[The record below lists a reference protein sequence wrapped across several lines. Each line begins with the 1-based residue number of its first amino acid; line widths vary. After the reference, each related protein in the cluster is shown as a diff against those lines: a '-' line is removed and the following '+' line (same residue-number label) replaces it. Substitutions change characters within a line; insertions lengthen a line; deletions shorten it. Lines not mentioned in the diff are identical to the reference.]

1 MEPVSNETG
10 LMLGAMMNGF
20 GRWAVGSVF
29 ALALV
34 GMSTPSLAAPGQKLE
49 WNLERQDLDGALRAI
64 AHSSDHEI
72 IFAPEA
78 VKGRQA
84 PPLRG
89 TYTALEAVETILRG
103 TQLVALERDGTIL
116 IRQRFPAASDET
128 MNSAENIVVTGSRIR
143 GAPSISPVTAI
154 TRSEAQQ
161 SGQTDLGQVI
171 RDLPQNFSG
180 GQNPTI
186 AGSGQGGFTN
196 VSGSSALNLRGL
208 GSDASLT
215 LFNGHRVAFDAADQA
230 VDISAIPLA
239 AIERVDVVM
248 DGASALYGSDAVGG
262 VANVVLR
269 RSVDG
274 LITSARIGA
283 PADGGGFTQQ
293 YNMVGGPNWDSGSI
307 MIAAD
312 YQRSAEI
319 AARHRSYTSNLP
331 SDSTLIPKQKQIS
344 LILAGQQ
351 KISDTATFEV
361 DGHYMHRAF
370 SSCMP
375 YIVAASCYT
384 DGNALAST
392 VDSWSISPS
401 LRFTLPAT
409 WEIRVAGTYSRSDTS
424 IANRAYDAGLEISLA
439 RPDYANQLSTFEVGA
454 EGPMFALPGGDARL
468 AFGGGYRS
476 NKLRVDSRR
485 FVEGI
490 ESPIDIFDETRNV
503 LFAYG
508 EISLPLVSPQNDI
521 TAINKF
527 SVVGALRYED
537 HRKIQN
543 ILTPKIGLIY
553 DPIDGIEFKASWG
566 KSFKAPTLYQ
576 TGQTSNAQLV
586 RGSIFNPA
594 PESSYPVLYLY
605 GGNSNLKPE
614 RATTWTFSTTVEPKF
629 LNGLRLG
636 MSYFRIRYRNR
647 VSSPFSSITS
657 ALQSIYADYVQLNPT
672 SEQVL
677 ATIDSINGVFSNFT
691 GQAFSPSNVSAILN
705 DRLQN
710 ISLKAVQGVDATV
723 DYSRDFGAIGSIAIK
738 GSLSYLDS
746 KRELTSS
753 QPSIEQAGVIFRPP
767 HWRGRL
773 NAGWER
779 NNVSFT
785 ATGKYIGSTLDNRY
799 SPFVKVG
806 SFVTLDTVATIQTTA
821 SRGIFSNVTWT
832 VGVQNLFNEKPALIR
847 TTDPVAL
854 RYDAINQSTYGRVI
868 SLTLSKAW

>member
-1 MEPVSNETG
+1 MT
-10 LMLGAMMNGF
+10 LGATMKEF
-20 GRWAVGSVF
+20 GRWPVGSMF
-29 ALALV
+29 AYALM
-34 GMSTPSLAAPGQKLE
+34 GMATPALAAPEQKLE
-49 WNLERQDLDGALRAI
+49 WNLGRQDLDGALRAI
-64 AHSSDHEI
+64 GRSSRREI
-72 IFAPEA
+72 IFRPEA
-78 VKGRQA
+78 VKGWQA
-84 PPLRG
+84 PPLNG
-89 TYTALEAVETILRG
+89 TYTALEAVETVLRG
-103 TQLVALERDGTIL
+103 TRLTAVERDGTIL
-116 IRQRFPAASDET
+116 IRQRFSAASDDAL
-128 MNSAENIVVTGSRIR
+128 NSGENIVVTGSRIR
-143 GAPSISPVTAI
+143 GAPSTSPVTTV
-154 TRSEAQQ
+154 TREDAMR
-161 SGQTDLGQVI
+161 SGQTDLGQLI
-171 RDLPQNFSG
+171 RDLPQNFAG
-180 GQNPTI
+180 GQSPTI

-208 GSDASLT
+208 GADASLT
-215 LFNGHRVAFDAADQA
+215 LINGHRVAFDATDQA

-274 LITSARIGA
+274 LITSTRIGA
-283 PADGGGFTQQ
+283 PTDGGGFTQQ
-293 YNMVGGPNWDSGSI
+293 YNMVGGPDWGSGSI

-312 YQRSAEI
+312 YQKSDEI

-331 SDSTLIPKQKQIS
+331 SDSTLIPAQKQIS

-351 KISDTATFEV
+351 QISNTATFEI

-375 YIVAASCYT
+375 YIVGASCYT

-401 LRFTLPAT
+401 LRFTLPST
-409 WEIRVAGTYSRSDTS
+409 WEIRVAGTYSKSDTS
-424 IANRAYDAGLEISLA
+424 IANRAYDAGVEISLA
-439 RPDYANQLSTFEVGA
+439 RPDYANQLSTIEVGG
-454 EGPMFALPGGDARL
+454 EGPLFSLPGGDVRL
-468 AFGGGYRS
+468 ALGGGYRS

-485 FVEGI
+485 FVGGI
-490 ESPIDIFDETRNV
+490 EAPINIFDETRNV
-503 LFAYG
+503 VFGYG
-508 EISLPLVSPQNDI
+508 EIFLPLVSPHNNI
-521 TAINKF
+521 SAINKF
-527 SVVGALRYED
+527 NMVGAIRYED
-537 HRKIQN
+537 HRKIQR
-543 ILTPKIGLIY
+543 ILTPKLGFIY
-553 DPIDGIEFKASWG
+553 APIDGIEFKASWG

-614 RATTWTFSTTVEPKF
+614 RSTTWTISTTVEPKF
-629 LNGLRLG
+629 VNGLRLG
-636 MSYFRIRYRNR
+636 VSYFRIRYRDR
-647 VSSPFSSITS
+647 VSSPLSPITS

-677 ATIDSINGVFSNFT
+677 TTIDSINGVFSNFS
-691 GQAFSPSNVSAILN
+691 GQSFSASNVSAILN

-710 ISLKAVQGVDATV
+710 ISLEAVQGIDATV
-723 DYSRDFGAIGSIAIK
+723 DYSRDLGTTGSIALK

-746 KRELTSS
+746 RRVLTRS

-773 NAGWER
+773 NAGWKR
-779 NNVSFT
+779 DNVAFT
-785 ATGKYIGSTLDNRY
+785 ATGNYIGSTLDNRY

-821 SRGIFSNVTWT
+821 SRGIYSNVTWT
-832 VGVQNLFNEKPALIR
+832 VGVQNLFNEKPALVR
-847 TTDPVAL
+847 TTDPVGL
-854 RYDAINQSTYGRVI
+854 RYDSINQSTYGRVI